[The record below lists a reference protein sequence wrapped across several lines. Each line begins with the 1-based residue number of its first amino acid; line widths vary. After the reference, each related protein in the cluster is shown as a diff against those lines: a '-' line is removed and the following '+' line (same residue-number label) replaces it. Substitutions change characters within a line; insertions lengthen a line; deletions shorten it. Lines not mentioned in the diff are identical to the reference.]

1 MEKQANNSTKV
12 TENLISIYL
21 RLFLSAA
28 FLVLSGQGFAQETS
42 FEDGKQYI
50 LGGLSVTGLQSYNE
64 QTVVTYT
71 GLRVGQPIKVP
82 GDEISAVIKK
92 LWSLELFS
100 NVEMYYTKIEGDKI
114 YLELNILERP
124 TLNNVT
130 VYGVKKRKVEDIIND
145 TDLKKGK
152 KITESLIAN
161 TKNYLQN
168 KYKKQGYLNA
178 NVSIA
183 TAADTSGTNVQNM
196 VINVKKGDKVKIR
209 NIVFEGNE
217 KLSNK
222 RLRKSLK
229 KTKKKKFY
237 RFWKKSKY
245 IAEDYKE
252 DLSNLVDTYAERG
265 YRDARVISD
274 TFIKVN
280 ENNIDLKIKVE
291 EGNKYY
297 FGNIDF
303 VGNTVYNDRVL
314 SQVLGIKKG
323 DTYNGVLLKERVAD
337 NSKPDA
343 QDLTNLYQNNGYL
356 FSSINPV
363 EVSAVNDT
371 IDFEIR
377 IIEGKE
383 TFLDHVTVK
392 GNDKT
397 NDHVIFRELYT
408 RPGQRYSKENIVR
421 TIRELGQLGFFDA
434 EQIVP
439 DIQNPN
445 PNEGTVDIE
454 YSLVESGSSQI
465 ELQGGFGGGG
475 FIGTLGLSFNNFSIK
490 NIFNGEAY
498 KPVPMGD
505 GQTFA
510 LRLQASRTFRVYS
523 LNFSEPWLGGKK
535 PVRFNLSL
543 SRTQQ
548 FGTSFDS
555 RNRIDVDKSR
565 GFAITGVSAGL
576 AKRVQWPDDFFTI
589 SHAVSYQ
596 LYDFNN
602 YNSGLFNFGNGSSN
616 SLSYT
621 FGISRSSQGPSR
633 IFPLSGSNFELTAKF
648 TPPYS
653 LFRSKDFKQ
662 LKSDIEST
670 TVRLLE
676 IGQTPG
682 SAEEQLEADQLSRDL
697 ERLEEERFKLLEYYK
712 IKFKGDWYT
721 QLVDKLVLRTNAEF
735 GFLGAYN
742 HDIGDVPFERFYVG
756 GDGLGNFT
764 LDGRDVIQLRGYENQ
779 SLTPY
784 ITNAITGRLEQD
796 GGTIYNK
803 FSMELRYPL
812 TLKPTASIYA
822 LSFLEAGN
830 AFNNFNDYNP
840 FELKRSAGVGL
851 RIFMPAFGLLGIDF
865 GYGFD
870 TDARPNSTGPS
881 GWQTHF
887 IIGQQF

>member
-1 MEKQANNSTKV
+1 MERLANNSIKRITK
-12 TENLISIYL
+12 TIQPYL
-21 RLFLSAA
+21 TLLLLLFCFNTS
-28 FLVLSGQGFAQETS
+28 FAQDTS
-42 FEDGKQYI
+42 FENGKTYT

-64 QTVVTYT
+64 QTVKTYT
-71 GLRVGQPIKVP
+71 GLRVGQRITVP

-100 NVEMYYTKIEGDKI
+100 DVSMYYTKIEGDKI
-114 YLELNILERP
+114 FLELNILERP
-124 TLNNVT
+124 TLSKVT
-130 VYGVKKRKVEDIIND
+130 VFGVKKRKVQGIIDD

-161 TKNYLQN
+161 TKNFLQN
-168 KYKKQGYLNA
+168 KYKKQGYLNTKV
-178 NVSIA
+178 NIA
-183 TAADTSGTNVQNM
+183 TAKDTSGTNTKSM
-196 VINVKKGDKVKIR
+196 VVNVNKGDKVKIR

-222 RLRKSLK
+222 RLRKALK
-229 KTKKKKFY
+229 KTKKKKIY

-245 IAEDYKE
+245 IQDDFEA
-252 DLSNLVDTYAERG
+252 DLSNLVDAYAEKG
-265 YRDARVISD
+265 YRDARVLSD

-297 FGNIDF
+297 FGDINF
-303 VGNTVYNDRVL
+303 VGNSVYTDRQL
-314 SQVLGIKKG
+314 SQVLGIRKG
-323 DTYNGVLLKERVAD
+323 ATYNGVLLKKRIAD
-337 NSKPDA
+337 DSKPDA
-343 QDLTNLYQNNGYL
+343 VDLTNLYQNNGYL

-383 TFLDHVTVK
+383 TFLNHVTVV

-397 NDHVIFRELYT
+397 NDHVIFRELRT
-408 RPGQRYSKENIVR
+408 RPGQKYSKDNIVR
-421 TIRELGQLGFFDA
+421 SIREIGQLGFFDA

-439 DIQNPN
+439 DIQNPD
-445 PNEGTVDIE
+445 PNAGTVDIK

-475 FIGTLGLSFNNFSIK
+475 FIGTLGLSFNNFSLK
-490 NIFNGEAY
+490 NIFNGKAY

-510 LRLQASRTFRVYS
+510 LRLQASRSFRVYS

-548 FGTSFDS
+548 FATNFDN
-555 RNRIDVDKSR
+555 RGRIDVDPDR
-565 GFAITGVSAGL
+565 GFAITGISLGL
-576 AKRVQWPDDFFTI
+576 AKRVQWPDDFFTV
-589 SHAVSYQ
+589 SHSLSYQ
-596 LYDFNN
+596 LYDFNDFN
-602 YNSGLFNFGNGSSN
+602 NGLFNFGNGSSN
-616 SLSYT
+616 SLNYT

-633 IFPLSGSNFELTAKF
+633 IFPLSGSNFEFTAKF

-653 LFRSKDFKQ
+653 LFLNKDFKEIRNEIDDVTQ
-662 LKSDIEST
+662 ELFDIGANPTSIED
-670 TVRLLE
+670 
-676 IGQTPG
+676 
-682 SAEEQLEADQLSRDL
+682 QLEFERLSDEL
-697 ERLEEERFKLLEYYK
+697 ERLEEERFKLLEFYK
-712 IKFKGDWYT
+712 IKFRGDWYT

-735 GFLGAYN
+735 GFLGSYN
-742 HDIGDVPFERFYVG
+742 NDIGNVPFERFFVG

-764 LDGRDVIQLRGYENQ
+764 LDGREVIQLRGYENS
-779 SLTPY
+779 SLTPF
-784 ITNAITGRLEQD
+784 ITNPITGRQEQD

-803 FSMELRYPL
+803 FSLELRYPL
-812 TLKPTASIYA
+812 TLKPAASIYA

-830 AFNNFNDYNP
+830 AFNNFTEFNP
-840 FELKRSAGVGL
+840 FELKRSAGVGV

-870 TDARPNSTGPS
+870 TDARPGSVGPS